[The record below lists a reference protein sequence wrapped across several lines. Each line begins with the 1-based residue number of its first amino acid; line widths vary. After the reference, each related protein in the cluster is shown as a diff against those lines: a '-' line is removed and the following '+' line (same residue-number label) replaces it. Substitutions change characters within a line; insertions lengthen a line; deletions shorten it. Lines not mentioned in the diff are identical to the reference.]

1 MLSSAGRK
9 RVIISNVLPSVD
21 EGRFAAKTIINRGTE
36 ISADIFTDG
45 HDEVVAA
52 ILLRHSSEKQWKEF
66 PLSLV
71 NNDRWVYW
79 FTPSKLGL
87 YQFKIM
93 AWVDDFGS
101 WLNGLEKKF
110 NAGQDIHIE
119 LQIGIQIVEEALAH
133 SSGKSKVQLQQWID
147 GMNAVEGT
155 AEKFNYVIQNP
166 IKDIL
171 SKCRNKSRVNQYP
184 HVFELMVEREK
195 AGFSAWYELFPRSA
209 ATDAG
214 SHGTFN
220 DVIKVLPRI
229 AHMGFDV
236 VYFPPIH
243 PIGELNRKGKN
254 NALTANADDPGSPW
268 AIGSRDGGHKAIHP
282 QLGTLKDFKKLIEEG
297 KKLGLEVAMDIA
309 FQCAPDH
316 PYVQQHPKWFK
327 WRPDGTVQHAENPP
341 KKYEDILP
349 FNFESEDWEGLWQ
362 ELKSVIEYWIKSGVD
377 IFRVDNPHTK
387 AIPFWEWVIKEIKNE
402 YPETIFLAEA
412 FTRPRIMEHLAK
424 IGFTQSYTYFTWR
437 HSKWELETY
446 MKELTQ
452 TDLKYYFRPNLWPN
466 TPDIL
471 TPELANSKEN
481 GHILRLILAA
491 TLSSNY
497 GIYGPVYEMNI
508 DDEMP
513 GKEEY
518 NHNEK
523 YEIKHWNWD
532 FYTKTYELMIR
543 INKIRKE
550 NAAFQLTD
558 NLVFA
563 ETTNDQIICYVK
575 HDLKAGSICIIAVN
589 LDPFHTQ
596 SANVKMPVIENYQ
609 WSDTVGVSDLL
620 SGDKYQWNNNWN
632 YVELNPYEMPA
643 HIFKVAVNKSL

>member
-1 MLSSAGRK
+1 
-9 RVIISNVLPSVD
+9 
-21 EGRFAAKTIINRGTE
+21 
-36 ISADIFTDG
+36 
-45 HDEVVAA
+45 
-52 ILLRHSSEKQWKEF
+52 
-66 PLSLV
+66 
-71 NNDRWVYW
+71 
-79 FTPSKLGL
+79 
-87 YQFKIM
+87 M
-93 AWVDDFGS
+93 A
-101 WLNGLEKKF
+101 
-110 NAGQDIHIE
+110 
-119 LQIGIQIVEEALAH
+119 
-133 SSGKSKVQLQQWID
+133 
-147 GMNAVEGT
+147 
-155 AEKFNYVIQNP
+155 
-166 IKDIL
+166 
-171 SKCRNKSRVNQYP
+171 
-184 HVFELMVEREK
+184 
-195 AGFSAWYELFPRSA
+195 
-209 ATDAG
+209 
-214 SHGTFN
+214 
-220 DVIKVLPRI
+220 
-229 AHMGFDV
+229 
-236 VYFPPIH
+236 
-243 PIGELNRKGKN
+243 
-254 NALTANADDPGSPW
+254 
-268 AIGSRDGGHKAIHP
+268 
-282 QLGTLKDFKKLIEEG
+282 
-297 KKLGLEVAMDIA
+297 
-309 FQCAPDH
+309 
-316 PYVQQHPKWFK
+316 
-327 WRPDGTVQHAENPP
+327 
-341 KKYEDILP
+341 
-349 FNFESEDWEGLWQ
+349 
-362 ELKSVIEYWIKSGVD
+362 ELKSVIEYWIKSGVY

-402 YPETIFLAEA
+402 YPQTIFLAEA

-471 TPELANSKEN
+471 TPELANGKEN

-523 YEIKHWNWD
+523 YEIKHWNWN

-575 HDLKAGSICIIAVN
+575 HDLEAGSICIIVVN

-609 WSDTVGVSDLL
+609 WSDTIGVSDLL

-643 HIFKVAVNKSL
+643 HIFKVAVNNNL